1 MTHAEP
7 RRRSLLWLM
16 VGANVAVLTVA
27 LIGLASTP
35 LTVSWPA
42 GIRDAIVLALAIG
55 ATMVVQA
62 LLVRRLLAPLRALWT
77 HMRAVDPL
85 RPGPRIAVQARS
97 KEVTDLMVA
106 FNAMLDRLEEERR
119 ESGRRAHAAQEAERR
134 WLSLELHD
142 QIGQDLT
149 ALLLTIDVAG
159 RVAGQKREEALKA
172 AEDTVKDCLDRV
184 RSIVHELRPPALDH
198 LGLTSA
204 LLHLCDRITST
215 SGLEV
220 DRDFARDLPTLSADA
235 QLGVFRVAQESLT
248 NVVRHAGAGRAE
260 VSLRGHDGG
269 VRLTI
274 ADDGIGI
281 APPSSGTG
289 LRGMRERALLLGAVL
304 HVDAPPQGGTHVTLE
319 IPATEVQASGGQ
331 GATPLATASG
341 A

>member
-1 MTHAEP
+1 MTHTEP

-35 LTVSWPA
+35 LTVSWPT
-42 GIRDAIVLALAIG
+42 GIRDAVVLALAIG
-55 ATMVVQA
+55 TTMLVQA
-62 LLVRRLLAPLRALWT
+62 LLMRGLLAPLRALWM

-85 RPGPRIAVQARS
+85 RPGPRIEVRARS

-106 FNAMLDRLEEERR
+106 FNSMLDRLEEERR

-149 ALLLTIDVAG
+149 ALLLNIDVAG
-159 RVAGQKREEALKA
+159 RIDGPRRDEALKA
-172 AEDTVKDCLDRV
+172 AEATVKDCLDRV
-184 RSIVHELRPPALDH
+184 RSIVHELRPPALDQ

-204 LLHLCDRITST
+204 LLHLCDRINST
-215 SGLEV
+215 SSLEI
-220 DRDFARDLPTLSADA
+220 DRDFDHDLPNLSADA

-248 NVVRHAGAGRAE
+248 NVVRHASASRVGL
-260 VSLRGHDGG
+260 SLRRHHGG

-274 ADDGIGI
+274 ADDGIGFGS
-281 APPSSGTG
+281 ASSGTG
-289 LRGMRERALLLGAVL
+289 LRGMRERALLLGAVFR
-304 HVDAPPQGGTHVTLE
+304 VDAPPRGGTRVTLE
-319 IPATEVQASGGQ
+319 VPATEVQAA
-331 GATPLATASG
+331 GAREAAPITP
-341 A
+341 